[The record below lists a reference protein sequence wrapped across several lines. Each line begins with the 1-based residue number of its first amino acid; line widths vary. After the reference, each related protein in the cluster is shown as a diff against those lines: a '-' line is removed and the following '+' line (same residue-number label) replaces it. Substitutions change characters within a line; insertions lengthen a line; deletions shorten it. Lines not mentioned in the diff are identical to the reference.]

1 MIDVSEQIKNERKKR
16 GLTIKSLSK
25 LAGCSPNYLSL
36 IENKKAKP
44 SAEVLGKI
52 SEALDLKWDRI
63 FANKNQEEIFIKKDR
78 RTRIVYPDNKVI
90 KDLLISDL
98 SNKIMEPAYK
108 IIPVNADSNG
118 WHRHKGEE
126 FGYILRGTLEL
137 RVASE
142 TCILEE
148 GDSFYFDST
157 AKHYYKNVG
166 DIDVETIWVVS
177 PPSTFKYLFLKKH

>member
-1 MIDVSEQIKNERKKR
+1 MVDVSEQIKNERKKKN
-16 GLTIKSLSK
+16 LTIKSLSK
-25 LAGCSPNYLSL
+25 LVGCSPNYISL

-44 SAEVLGKI
+44 SAEVLRKI
-52 SEALDLKWDRI
+52 SEALKLE
-63 FANKNQEEIFIKKDR
+63 FSVNKNKEEVFFVKKDK
-78 RTRIVYPDNKVI
+78 RTRIIYPNNKVI
-90 KDLLISDL
+90 KDLLIDDP
-98 SNKIMEPAYK
+98 SNKIMEPVYK

-142 TCILEE
+142 VCVLKE
-148 GDSFYFDST
+148 GDSFYFDS
-157 AKHYYKNVG
+157 ALKHYYKNIA

>member
-1 MIDVSEQIKNERKKR
+1 MVDVSEQIKNERKKR
-16 GLTIKSLSK
+16 NLTIKSLSK
-25 LAGCSPNYLSL
+25 LVGCSPNYISL

-52 SEALDLKWDRI
+52 SEALELKLDSV
-63 FANKNQEEIFIKKDR
+63 NKNSEEVFVKKDK
-78 RTRIVYPDNKVI
+78 RTRIIYPDNKVI
-90 KDLLISDL
+90 KDLLIDDP

-126 FGYILRGTLEL
+126 FGYILKGTLEL

-142 TCILEE
+142 VCVLKE

-157 AKHYYKNVG
+157 LKHYYKNTA
-166 DIDVETIWVVS
+166 DIDVETIWIVS

>member
-1 MIDVSEQIKNERKKR
+1 MADVSEQIKNERKKR
-16 GLTIKSLSK
+16 RLTIKSLSK
-25 LAGCSPNYLSL
+25 MIGCSPNYISL
-36 IENKKAKP
+36 IENKKANP
-44 SAEVLGKI
+44 SVEVLEKI
-52 SEALDLKWDRI
+52 SEVLELKWDSG
-63 FANKNQEEIFIKKDR
+63 FENKHQEDAFVKKDK

-90 KDLLISDL
+90 KDLLVNDP

-126 FGYILRGTLEL
+126 FGYILKGMLEL

-142 TCILEE
+142 VCILEE
-148 GDSFYFDST
+148 GESFYFDSKL
-157 AKHYYKNVG
+157 KHYYKNLG

-177 PPSTFKYLFLKKH
+177 PPSTFRYLFLKKH